1 MCSIKKRQFWL
12 IISIKINQLIV
23 DLNFNGDNYSNI
35 CMNQCVAWCR
45 HLSLFWIASR
55 KKRKRKVPGIR
66 LFMSVR
72 LNLYGERSILHL
84 LQHSKTKNN
93 NLSSNAIFQR
103 RCTMVHQL
111 RPKWRPSDE
120 FSIYQD
126 RRSTVRLKS
135 LATSSIDLQL
145 NEVYFMQL
153 FNRLCS
159 FFFFFLIFFNQ

>member
-1 MCSIKKRQFWL
+1 MTIIQNSNICSIKKRQFWL

-45 HLSLFWIASR
+45 HWVYFELLQER
-55 KKRKRKVPGIR
+55 KEKRKVPGIR

-103 RCTMVHQL
+103 RCTMVHL
-111 RPKWRPSDE
+111 LLSAKMATFRWIFDLS
-120 FSIYQD
+120 
-126 RRSTVRLKS
+126 RSTVNC
-135 LATSSIDLQL
+135 AP
-145 NEVYFMQL
+145 
-153 FNRLCS
+153 
-159 FFFFFLIFFNQ
+159 